1 MILSPDRT
9 WISRLVGIG
18 LALLVPGQVLAHCGI
33 LLPERH
39 VHEHHATAAPAETA
53 RGGSTAQVSPNPGDV
68 ACSLGEAVFIAPRSL
83 EQVTHAW
90 LVALPGDVSLQR
102 LPAFAVVPVLTDG
115 KVNSA
120 RFEDLTI
127 PLRI

>member
-1 MILSPDRT
+1 MMRSPERT

-18 LALLVPGQVLAHCGI
+18 LALLVPSQALAHCGI

-39 VHEHHATAAPAETA
+39 VHEHHATAASAEPA
-53 RGGSTAQVSPNPGDV
+53 RGGSNAQVAPDPGDV
-68 ACSLGEAVFIAPRSL
+68 ACSLGEAIFMAPRSL
-83 EQVTHAW
+83 EQVTQAW
-90 LVALPGDVSLQR
+90 LVALPGDLSLER
-102 LPAFAVVPVLTDG
+102 LPALAVAPVLADG

-120 RFEDLTI
+120 RFEDLPI